1 MNRTLRIG
9 TRGSELALW
18 QAHHVASL
26 LTRLDGA
33 AGNLSVQI
41 VEIRTEGDH
50 VLDRPLSEVPGK
62 AFFTK
67 EIEEALAAGHV
78 DLAVHSLKDLPTEL
92 PSGLALAA
100 VLEREDPRD
109 VWIAAGGVEGRGF
122 TALPAGGRV
131 GTSSLRRR
139 ALLARY
145 RPDLELADLR
155 GNVPTRVRR
164 VEEGKYD
171 AIVLAAAG
179 VKRLG
184 LERHITEYLPLDRFL
199 PAVAQGA
206 VAVEIRSRDE
216 ATRDW
221 VRRLDHPPTHLATA
235 AERALLATLEGGCQ
249 VPVGALATLAGEEL
263 RLTAEVVA
271 VDGSRFVSGRK
282 SGPASR
288 PEELGR
294 ALAAELVAGGAAE
307 ILAEIRRAGDAK
319 P

>member
-18 QAHHVASL
+18 QAHHVAAL
-26 LTRLDGA
+26 LARLDGA
-33 AGNLSVQI
+33 PQI
-41 VEIRTEGDH
+41 EILEIRTEGDH

-92 PSGLALAA
+92 PPGLALAA

-109 VWIAAGGVEGRGF
+109 VWLARGGSAGAGF
-122 TALPAGGRV
+122 VALPAGGRV

-145 RPDLELADLR
+145 RPDLELVDLR

-171 AIVLAAAG
+171 AIILAAAG

-206 VAVEIRSRDE
+206 VAVEIRGKDD

-221 VRRLDHPPTHLATA
+221 VRRLDHPPTHVATA

-263 RLTAEVVA
+263 RLVAEVVA
-271 VDGSRFVSGRK
+271 LDGSRHVRGERRGSV
-282 SGPASR
+282 SR
-288 PEELGR
+288 PDELGR
-294 ALAAELVAGGAAE
+294 ALAAELIAGGAAE
-307 ILAEIRRAGDAK
+307 ILAGIRRAGGA
-319 P
+319 

>member
-18 QAHHVASL
+18 QAHHVAGL
-26 LTRLDGA
+26 LSRLEGA
-33 AGNLSVQI
+33 PGHLQI
-41 VEIRTEGDH
+41 EILEIRTEGDH

-92 PSGLALAA
+92 PEGLALAA

-109 VWIAAGGVEGRGF
+109 VWLAKGGAAGAGLM
-122 TALPAGGRV
+122 ALAPGGKV

-139 ALLARY
+139 ALLARH
-145 RPDLELADLR
+145 RPDLELVDLR

-171 AIVLAAAG
+171 AIILAAAG

-184 LERHITEYLPLDRFL
+184 LERHITEYLALDRFL

-206 VAVEIRSRDE
+206 VAVEIRAQDDI
-216 ATRDW
+216 TRDW
-221 VRRLDHPPTHLATA
+221 VRRLNHPPTYLATA
-235 AERALLATLEGGCQ
+235 AERALLARLEGGCQ

-263 RLTAEVVA
+263 RLTAEVVTL
-271 VDGSRFVSGRK
+271 DGRRFVTARR

-294 ALAAELVAGGAAE
+294 ALAEELIAGGAAA
-307 ILAEIRRAGDAK
+307 ILAGIRSAGTK

>member
-1 MNRTLRIG
+1 VNRTLRIG

-18 QAHHVASL
+18 QAHHVAAL
-26 LTRLDGA
+26 LKRLDGA
-33 AGNLSVQI
+33 PQI
-41 VEIRTEGDH
+41 EVVEIRTEGDH

-67 EIEEALAAGHV
+67 EIEEALAEGHV

-92 PSGLALAA
+92 PPGLALAA

-109 VWIAAGGVEGRGF
+109 VWLARGGAAGAGF
-122 TALPAGGRV
+122 AALAAGGRV

-145 RPDLELADLR
+145 RPDLELVDLR

-171 AIVLAAAG
+171 AIILAAAG

-184 LERHITEYLPLDRFL
+184 LERHITEYLALDRFL

-221 VRRLDHPPTHLATA
+221 VRRLDHPPTHVATS
-235 AERALLATLEGGCQ
+235 AERALLAALEGGCQ

-263 RLTAEVVA
+263 CLVAEVVA
-271 VDGSRFVSGRK
+271 IDGGRHVR
-282 SGPASR
+282 GERRGNVSR

-294 ALAAELVAGGAAE
+294 ALADELVAGGAAE
-307 ILAEIRRAGDAK
+307 ILASIRRAGDAK
-319 P
+319 S